1 MNVLLDTHIL
11 LWWLSDSRQLGKR
24 AKALIR
30 AGETM
35 VWVSSVC
42 IWEIS
47 IKAALGRLDLLEP
60 AAREHDFDEQLH
72 AEMERSGFRELTVT
86 FAHALAVRKL
96 PLHHADPFDRML
108 IAQARCEDLRL
119 MTVDPAIADY
129 DVRTIDASA

>member
-1 MNVLLDTHIL
+1 MNVLLDTHPL
-11 LWWLSDSRQLGKR
+11 LWWLKDSPRLGKK

-47 IKAALGRLDLLEP
+47 IKAALGRLDILEP
-60 AAREHDFDEQLH
+60 FAEQLH
-72 AEMERSGFRELTVT
+72 AEMERSGFRALAVT
-86 FAHALAVRKL
+86 FDHALGVRKL
-96 PLHHADPFDRML
+96 PRHLADPFDRML
-108 IAQARCEDLRL
+108 IAQARCQDLHL
-119 MTVDPAIADY
+119 MTADAAITAY